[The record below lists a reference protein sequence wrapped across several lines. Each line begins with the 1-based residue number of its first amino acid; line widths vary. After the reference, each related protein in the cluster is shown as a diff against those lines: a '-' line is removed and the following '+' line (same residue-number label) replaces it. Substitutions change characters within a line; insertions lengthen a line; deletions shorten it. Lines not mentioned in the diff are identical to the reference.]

1 MDCGFTASLLSAVPQ
16 KSCALHNIAVPTKV
30 TLGSEGCTVV
40 MRIKVKKKNKVTKV
54 VGKKAVRKDHEVWRV
69 TFQGVAKNIVTRS
82 SSTRAMDEAVE
93 IYGRALKRLADR

>member
-1 MDCGFTASLLSAVPQ
+1 
-16 KSCALHNIAVPTKV
+16 
-30 TLGSEGCTVV
+30 
-40 MRIKVKKKNKVTKV
+40 MRIKVKKKNRALKV

-69 TFQGVAKNIVTRS
+69 TFHGVAKNIVTRS